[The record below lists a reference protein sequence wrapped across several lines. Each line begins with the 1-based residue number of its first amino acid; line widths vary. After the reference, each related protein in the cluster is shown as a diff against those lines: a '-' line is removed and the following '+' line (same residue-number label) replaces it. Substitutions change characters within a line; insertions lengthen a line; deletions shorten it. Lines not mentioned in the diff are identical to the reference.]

1 MYTGIEEENQDVFY
15 FFNPCRDYICNL
27 PMSREINI
35 NLRVSQEKL
44 ELVSGKAIH
53 AACTKGILW
62 RGRQEQS

>member
-1 MYTGIEEENQDVFY
+1 
-15 FFNPCRDYICNL
+15 
-27 PMSREINI
+27 MSREINI

-62 RGRQEQS
+62 RGRQEQSWAKHARKAVRQTWRVF